1 MNVCRVQY
9 VPLQPASSMTAGSP
23 FMRNSFVF
31 FFLFLSG
38 LASAQQNITVVYNE
52 LYQVISFEK
61 QKKTNDFNRQEY
73 LYVNGDS
80 VGLFSFGLQKP
91 DKKTKTVGAEKDH
104 HALFLFPK
112 LGRSL
117 SENYWTKPFDLKE
130 YKLPTFDWKFHED
143 TIRIVGYLCNVAVAD
158 GVVAWY
164 AKDIAIPLG
173 PLHYYGLPGLILMLE
188 DHNTK
193 RLYKAASVKLE
204 GPSIVLPEL
213 ELKAC
218 RDGESKLTTIK
229 SYFGR

>member
-1 MNVCRVQY
+1 M
-9 VPLQPASSMTAGSP
+9 MAGSP
-23 FMRNSFVF
+23 FMRNMFL
-31 FFLFLSG
+31 FFLLLLSNH
-38 LASAQQNITVVYNE
+38 SWAQQNITVVYNE

-73 LYVNGDS
+73 LYTNGDS
-80 VGLFSFGLQKP
+80 IGLFSFGLQKP
-91 DKKTKTVGAEKDH
+91 DKKTKTVGAKKDH

-117 SENYWTKPFDLKE
+117 SENYWTKPYDLKE
-130 YKLPTFDWKFHED
+130 YKLPTIDWNFHED
-143 TIRIVGYLCNVAVAD
+143 TIRIAGYLCNVAVAD

-164 AKDIAIPLG
+164 AKDIAIPFG

-193 RLYKAASVKLE
+193 RLYKAASVKLG

-218 RDGESKLTTIK
+218 KDCESKWAAIK
-229 SYFGR
+229 NYFGR